1 MIVCDYYSM
10 TCYDVFM
17 INIWCYLMTFRNVL
31 IEDVYDY
38 DDMWICLLL
47 SMIMMAYI
55 ANMNWWLTMYLDII
69 VELYGA

>member
-1 MIVCDYYSM
+1 
-10 TCYDVFM
+10 
-17 INIWCYLMTFRNVL
+17 MTFRNVL

-47 SMIMMAYI
+47 FMIMMTYI
-55 ANMNWWLTMYLDII
+55 ANMNWWLTMYLNII